1 VTAPSSSRAVG
12 RTKTPIRNVV
22 FDIGNVLVRWDSLGI
37 VEAAF
42 GLAGDEAVAR
52 RHALFG
58 ESDIWRALNRGEH
71 TEAGAKAAYVEAGLM
86 TADEAEAMFA
96 ALYASLHLLEDTPP
110 LMERL
115 KTAGYRIFALT
126 DNVREIVAHL
136 EGTHDWWAHFEHVT
150 NSAEIGVLKPD
161 PAIYRHML
169 DTNALV
175 PEETVFFDDMPG
187 NVAGAHAAGMHAFV
201 FTEAAQAER
210 DLQSLGVAL

>member
-1 VTAPSSSRAVG
+1 M
-12 RTKTPIRNVV
+12 IRSVV

-42 GLAGDEAVAR
+42 GLSGDEAKAR

-58 ESDIWRALNRGEH
+58 ETDIWRALNRGEH
-71 TEAGAKAAYVEAGLM
+71 TEAGAKAAYVEAGLL

-96 ALYASLHLLEDTPP
+96 ALYASLHLIEDTPP

-115 KTAGYRIFALT
+115 RAAGYRIFALT
-126 DNVREIVAHL
+126 DNVHEIVAHL
-136 EGTHDWWAHFEHVT
+136 STTHDWWAHFEHVT

-161 PAIYRHML
+161 PRIYAHML
-169 DTNALV
+169 ETNGLE

-187 NVAGAHAAGMHAFV
+187 NVAGAQAAGMHAFV
-201 FTEAAQAER
+201 FTDAAQAER
-210 DLQSLGVAL
+210 DLASLGVALPASSSEAVGQTKA

>member
-1 VTAPSSSRAVG
+1 MIVSSNNAAAG
-12 RTKTPIRNVV
+12 PIKNIV

-42 GLAGDEAVAR
+42 GLSGEEAKAR

-58 ESDIWRALNRGEH
+58 ETDIWRALNRGEY
-71 TEAGAKAAYVEAGLM
+71 TEAGAKAAYIEAGLLGD
-86 TADEAEAMFA
+86 AEAEALFA
-96 ALYASLHLLEDTPP
+96 ALYASLQVLEDTPP

-115 KTAGYRIFALT
+115 KAAGYRIFALT

-150 NSAEIGVLKPD
+150 NSAEVGVLKPD
-161 PAIYRHML
+161 PRIYAHL
-169 DTNALV
+169 LETNALL

-201 FTEAAQAER
+201 FTDAAQAER
-210 DLQSLGVAL
+210 DLKTLGIEL

>member
-1 VTAPSSSRAVG
+1 MT
-12 RTKTPIRNVV
+12 IRNVV

-42 GLAGDEAVAR
+42 GLSGEEARVR

-58 ESDIWRALNRGEH
+58 ATDIWRALNRGEH
-71 TEAGAKAAYVEAGLM
+71 TEAGAKAAYVAAGLL
-86 TADEAEAMFA
+86 TEDEADAMFT
-96 ALYASLHLLEDTPP
+96 ALYDSLHLLEDTPP

-115 KTAGYRIFALT
+115 KAAGYRIFALT

-150 NSAEIGVLKPD
+150 NSAEVGVLKPD
-161 PAIYRHML
+161 PRIYAHLL
-169 DTNALV
+169 DTNALT

-187 NVAGAHAAGMHAFV
+187 NVAGARDAGMHAFV
-201 FTEAAQAER
+201 FTDAAQAER
-210 DLQSLGVAL
+210 DLESLGVELR